1 MNCVLTE
8 ARLVTMQPGVQGY
21 QITEPQTLIIEQGR
35 IQHIGQHIDLP
46 AMRILSGVRQISH
59 TGID

>member
-46 AMRILSGVRQISH
+46 
-59 TGID
+59 

>member
-21 QITEPQTLIIEQGR
+21 QITEPQTLIIEQGAFNTLAN
-35 IQHIGQHIDLP
+35 ILTFP
-46 AMRILSGVRQISH
+46 AMRILSRVPAN
-59 TGID
+59 